1 MFRFLRNPKL
11 LDIVE
16 SLVGGEILC
25 HPTQHLR
32 AVLPTALKDLTRTV
46 DWHQDAAV
54 LRPEAN
60 DHLIV
65 TTWIPI
71 VDVTE
76 EQGCLQVLPGSQRSR
91 HRYEPTNGH
100 RVAPEVV
107 AQYEPLPLP
116 VPAGGMILFHNYTLH
131 AGRPNESD
139 RVRWSTDLRWQDP
152 AKPTG
157 RPHYP
162 GFIVR
167 SRTRPETVQD
177 DFSQWRDRAK
187 VSRRLLTLPGH
198 SRASGNLCLPPDS
211 GPPMVPPLRR
221 GTWIPAQ
228 AGMTGPGNLARE

>member
-11 LDIVE
+11 LDTVE

-65 TTWIPI
+65 TIWIPI

-100 RVAPEVV
+100 RVAPAGRTTPGSSSAAAPVRRRCRTTSLSG
-107 AQYEPLPLP
+107 ATALRSLGACSRCPAIPACAGIYACRRIPAPLWSPRY
-116 VPAGGMILFHNYTLH
+116 AGGH
-131 AGRPNESD
+131 
-139 RVRWSTDLRWQDP
+139 
-152 AKPTG
+152 
-157 RPHYP
+157 
-162 GFIVR
+162 GF
-167 SRTRPETVQD
+167 P
-177 DFSQWRDRAK
+177 
-187 VSRRLLTLPGH
+187 
-198 SRASGNLCLPPDS
+198 
-211 GPPMVPPLRR
+211 
-221 GTWIPAQ
+221 
-228 AGMTGPGNLARE
+228 LARE